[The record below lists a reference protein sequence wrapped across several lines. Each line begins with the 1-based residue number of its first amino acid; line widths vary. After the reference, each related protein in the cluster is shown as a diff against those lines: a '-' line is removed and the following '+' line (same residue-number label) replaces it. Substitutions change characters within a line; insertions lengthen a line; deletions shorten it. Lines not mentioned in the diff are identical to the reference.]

1 MRIRTLTKTAD
12 TDIFWSIKASD
23 LAGRADEVF
32 SQQALR
38 VRGDDISVGG
48 VILAGGVEVDLVFH
62 ELRNGG
68 RSLLL
73 LPLPCLLHTALG
85 GRLLLLF
92 AG

>member
-1 MRIRTLTKTAD
+1 M
-12 TDIFWSIKASD
+12 SD
-23 LAGRADEVF
+23 LAGSAGEVF
-32 SQQALR
+32 PQQALR

-73 LPLPCLLHTALG
+73 LPHYSLLNAALG

>member
-1 MRIRTLTKTAD
+1 V
-12 TDIFWSIKASD
+12 
-23 LAGRADEVF
+23 G
-32 SQQALR
+32 
-38 VRGDDISVGG
+38 GDDISVRC
-48 VILAGGVEVDLVFH
+48 VVLAGGVEVDLVFH

-73 LPLPCLLHTALG
+73 LPLPGLLHAVLG

>member
-1 MRIRTLTKTAD
+1 M
-12 TDIFWSIKASD
+12 FP
-23 LAGRADEVF
+23 
-32 SQQALR
+32 QQALR
-38 VRGDDISVGG
+38 LRCDHVAVRG

-73 LPLPCLLHTALG
+73 LPLPSLLHAALG

>member
-1 MRIRTLTKTAD
+1 
-12 TDIFWSIKASD
+12 
-23 LAGRADEVF
+23 
-32 SQQALR
+32 
-38 VRGDDISVGG
+38 

-73 LPLPCLLHTALG
+73 LPHYSLLNAALG